1 MTPSTVYSPSGQAL
15 SEKFLTRFRAVAT
28 PQPRLR
34 KAQPWKLSPSNA
46 ARRPDIAN
54 AATGRHPFH
63 RESLYLHPRWQ
74 RARISRVRA
83 INAALRLL
91 KPLQRI
97 TKAPPTVDELL
108 GYGEADNG

>member
-74 RARISRVRA
+74 RASVQGATRSNSVPPGAASGVVIRGEIGQA
-83 INAALRLL
+83 TNINARVL
-91 KPLQRI
+91 P
-97 TKAPPTVDELL
+97 
-108 GYGEADNG
+108 